1 MKSQLQLNM
10 QGRFTILEG
19 RTCVFAVSTDNDCLR
34 NDHEDFLAKSEFL
47 TFFYNNT
54 NHCQFRKNLHNA

>member
-19 RTCVFAVSTDNDCLR
+19 RTCVFAVSTDNDCLTCAMITKIFSPKV
-34 NDHEDFLAKSEFL
+34 NS
-47 TFFYNNT
+47 
-54 NHCQFRKNLHNA
+54 